1 MSDVTNVNQHTDIL
15 EQSKYATDEDRDD
28 LGGGVRSSFPVISYR
43 GSKWRLR
50 YQGNEALMV
59 DDRGIPVPEIAV
71 CLLRVPDHLSKRYYA
86 GGYPGEGQD
95 RKPPDCWS
103 NDGIRP
109 DPTLTPPQQPDGR
122 PLPATCARCYFDGI
136 GSSVVKSPDGRVIKK
151 TKACGDYKRVA
162 VKLYYPQMLDE
173 EMANSPILLT
183 VPAASLQNLKAY
195 GKDLVRRKA
204 HALAR
209 VTYIKLDPDVSY
221 GKQEFRPGPALAD
234 EEFLNVKALR
244 NSEEV
249 AGILREEMM
258 EAAEPIAEPGEV
270 QTENVQQA
278 PVVRD
283 VIDTRAAPPA
293 EQAPQATARAAQPAP
308 TRSPIPA
315 PTAPPLPTGA
325 PLQGIP
331 QQRPLP
337 TAAPIPA
344 GRAVGQG
351 SINSALRQ
359 PAAPPPSARVVQHPS
374 SVQTPPVQ
382 QEPEPQYEDGANA
395 GDVGDGDPIQKA
407 MNDKFAQIMGG
418 KIQSE

>member
-1 MSDVTNVNQHTDIL
+1 MTDISNVNSTDIL
-15 EQSKYATDEDRDD
+15 DQSKLVQDDDRDD
-28 LGGGVRSSFPVISYR
+28 LGGGIRSSFPVISYR
-43 GSKWRLR
+43 GAKWRLR
-50 YQGNEALMV
+50 YQGNEQLMV
-59 DDRGIPVPEIAV
+59 DERGIPVPEIAV

-109 DPTLTPPQQPDGR
+109 DPSLTPPNQPDGR

-136 GSSVVKSPDGRVIKK
+136 GSSVVKSPDGKVIKK

-195 GKDLVRRKA
+195 GKDLTRRKA

-209 VTYIKLDPDVSY
+209 VTYIKLNDEVSY
-221 GKQEFRPGPALAD
+221 GKQEFRPGPALGD
-234 EEFLNVKALR
+234 EEFVNVRAMR

-249 AGILREEMM
+249 AGMLREEVT
-258 EAAEPIAEPGEV
+258 ENAEPVVEPGEV
-270 QTENVQQA
+270 QDENVQHQ
-278 PVVRD
+278 PVARD
-283 VIDTRAAPPA
+283 VIDTRAP
-293 EQAPQATARAAQPAP
+293 EQAPQATQRAAQPSP

-315 PTAPPLPTGA
+315 PTERPMPASGQ
-325 PLQGIP
+325 LQGIP
-331 QQRPLP
+331 TQRPI

-344 GRAVGQG
+344 GRAVG
-351 SINSALRQ
+351 SINAAVAR

-382 QEPEPQYEDGANA
+382 SQPAQTEEHYPDQEEVEAKLVASD
-395 GDVGDGDPIQKA
+395 DPIQSA
-407 MNDKFAQIMGG
+407 MNDKFAQIMGNRIKG
-418 KIQSE
+418 E